1 MMAISKQTDA
11 VFKTASVLET
21 ASVLIL
27 LLASCAQAT
36 PQPTQIVF
44 ITPTKGTAIKTTDEP
59 LPFRNLVTPSL
70 TPTIRPPTNTPVPVI
85 ATSRVIVPAISP
97 KPFGSPRPEG
107 FTDVAS
113 AESNVIILIN
123 ANRSSQGM
131 PPLARSESIMAIART
146 RSNDMVGRG
155 YFSHNDPITGASL
168 GKARVLAAGFDNAG
182 ENIFWSGQWSLAEF
196 PNGAVNWFMNS
207 AAHRANI
214 LGSGYTHIG
223 AGIVWNGLG
232 WVLTVNF
239 AG

>member
-1 MMAISKQTDA
+1 MKKIIILFAIFLT
-11 VFKTASVLET
+11 
-21 ASVLIL
+21 
-27 LLASCAQAT
+27 SCAQAARE
-36 PQPTQIVF
+36 PTQIIF

-59 LPFRNLVTPSL
+59 LPFRNLATPSL
-70 TPTIRPPTNTPVPVI
+70 TPTKRPPTNTPAPVI
-85 ATSRVIVPAISP
+85 ATSRVIVPAP
-97 KPFGSPRPEG
+97 ATASPRQLQP
-107 FTDVAS
+107 TAIAVPPSTNVAG
-113 AESNVIILIN
+113 AESNVITLIN

-131 PPLARSESIMAIART
+131 PPLARSEAVMQIARA
-146 RSNDMVGRG
+146 RSADMVARG

-182 ENIFWSGQWSLAEF
+182 ENIFWSGQWQLAEF
-196 PNGAVNWFMNS
+196 PNGAVSWFMNS

-214 LGSGYTHIG
+214 LSSGYTHAG